1 MFGFGI
7 GEWLLVGLI
16 ALILFGPAF
25 FKRAALSLG
34 RGLKSFRSS
43 LEEGEKVEQDAK
55 ESRVEESRVEE

>member
-1 MFGFGI
+1 MFGFGL

-25 FKRAALSLG
+25 FKRAFNSLG

-43 LEEGEKVEQDAK
+43 LEEGEKAGQED
-55 ESRVEESRVEE
+55 EESRVRD